1 MVDHVSSGRRPLVIL
16 MPKLGLTMTEGT
28 VAEWKVRVGQEVK
41 PGDVMFVVETDKS
54 ATDVEAE
61 SAGIVSAIHVEAG
74 RTAAVGSAVATL
86 IPLVDTESGPANL

>member
-1 MVDHVSSGRRPLVIL
+1 L
-16 MPKLGLTMTEGT
+16 
-28 VAEWKVRVGQEVK
+28 
-41 PGDVMFVVETDKS
+41 FVVETDKS